1 MKKQPRK
8 HQSLCLEAMWTS
20 LNKSPDPILL
30 DLTVG
35 FGKSLICAWVA
46 ETLQNAGRTNLILTM
61 TSDLVDQNSKE
72 FMAIG
77 DKPYEPS
84 ILCSKLGLNTW
95 KRPVLFA
102 TPQSLWAKVKSGHP
116 VGARHFDM
124 ITVDE
129 CFSGD
134 TMIKTSD
141 GEFRIDDPALIDK
154 EILCFCEVTHKV
166 YYHKPVRV
174 LHNGVRFTSQIKTKH
189 GEVKCTS
196 THLFFTGESWVKAKS
211 LRAGQRIALDGSS
224 DFVLIKVIRAAVAVA
239 KELFRS
245 VQKATQHYISKFHR
259 L

>member
-1 MKKQPRK
+1 
-8 HQSLCLEAMWTS
+8 MWKS
-20 LNKSPDPILL
+20 LNTSPDPILL

-46 ETLQNAGRTNLILTM
+46 EALQNNGRSNLILTM

-84 ILCSKLGLNTW
+84 VMCSKLGLNTW
-95 KRPVLFA
+95 QRPVLFA

-116 VGARHFDM
+116 VSQRVFDM
-124 ITVDE
+124 ITIDE

-134 TMIKTSD
+134 TLIRTRD
-141 GEFRIDDPALIDK
+141 GEFRIDNPELINK
-154 EILCFCEVTHKV
+154 EILCFCEKTHRI

-174 LHNGVRFTSQIKTKH
+174 LHNGIRFTSQIKTTH

-196 THLFFTGESWVKAKS
+196 THLLFTGESWVKAEDLK
-211 LRAGQRIALDGSS
+211 AGQKIALDGSS
-224 DFVLIKVIRAAVAVA
+224 DFVLIKASRAGAAVAR
-239 KELFRS
+239 ELFRS
-245 VQKATQHYISKFHR
+245 AQGATQRFISRFHR
-259 L
+259 S